1 MQMKFFGKFV
11 RGKGFA
17 ALFALFSM
25 LSAFYVSE
33 RMGRLLDSL
42 FSCNSKWW
50 ILTALLALMGYMLVY
65 IKRKKEKKK
74 TRNLYEVC
82 SVFLCFLLYLV
93 MLLWVYDFVDVLFQ
107 INQDS
112 CYMIPVIGSVLITG
126 YGFCHAKKLY
136 IREYDIPLEHFQKEK
151 KIALLSDIH
160 VGTFVDIK
168 QLRKIIAMVNKIQA
182 DMVLIAGDLFDVD
195 AFAYCKKAEIASE
208 LQKLL
213 PKGNVYAVLGN
224 HDPKATTGEMR
235 KFYKEAGI
243 EFLVDECI
251 ETEDF
256 VLVGR
261 DDSTTNPDR
270 KPLYTLLQKQNRNK
284 PVIILD
290 HNPTGIKE
298 AVEQETALIV
308 CGHTHKG
315 QFFPADV
322 FTKLAYGK
330 QGFYGYFREE
340 KTQSV
345 VSSGAGYFQM
355 PMRIGSNSEIV
366 VLHVQGK

>member
-1 MQMKFFGKFV
+1 MKFFGKFV

-25 LSAFYVSE
+25 LSAFYVSD

-42 FSCNSKWW
+42 FSYNGKWW
-50 ILTALLALMGYMLVY
+50 ILMALLVLMGYMLVY
-65 IKRKKEKKK
+65 IKSKKEKKK
-74 TRNLYEVC
+74 TRNLYELC

-107 INQDS
+107 INKDS
-112 CYMIPVIGSVLITG
+112 FYIIPVVGSVLITG

-151 KIALLSDIH
+151 KIVLLSDIH

-168 QLRKIIAMVNKIQA
+168 QLRKIIEMVNEIQA

-195 AFAYCKKAEIASE
+195 AFAYCKREEIASE

-213 PKGNVYAVLGN
+213 PKGQVYAVLGN

-243 EFLVDECI
+243 EFLVDGCI

-270 KPLYTLLQKQNRNK
+270 KPLYS
-284 PVIILD
+284 
-290 HNPTGIKE
+290 
-298 AVEQETALIV
+298 V
-308 CGHTHKG
+308 C
-315 QFFPADV
+315 
-322 FTKLAYGK
+322 
-330 QGFYGYFREE
+330 
-340 KTQSV
+340 
-345 VSSGAGYFQM
+345 
-355 PMRIGSNSEIV
+355 
-366 VLHVQGK
+366 